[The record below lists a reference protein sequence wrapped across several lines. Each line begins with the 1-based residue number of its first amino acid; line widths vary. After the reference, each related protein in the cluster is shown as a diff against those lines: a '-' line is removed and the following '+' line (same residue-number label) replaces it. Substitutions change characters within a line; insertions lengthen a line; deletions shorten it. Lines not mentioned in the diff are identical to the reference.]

1 MTGTGS
7 RSLALTFA
15 GRSAV
20 VTGAGSGIGAATA
33 RLLTEAGIR
42 TLGLDLEDPTG
53 GHEDIADGLM
63 VGRAVDVRDRAALE
77 TALQQTFPDGR
88 LNYVVNCAGIAAH
101 TGFRGVST
109 GEWHAILEVNLIG
122 AYNVIDSCAD
132 LLGACDPAAIVNIT
146 SMEASRV
153 IAFTNPDP
161 NPHYAASKAAL
172 AMLTSTAAR
181 ALGGHT
187 RVNSIAPGFVATPMA
202 AEHGSTA
209 TLPPQL
215 AARTVVNRWAQPHEI
230 ASAAAFLLS
239 DQASY
244 ITGADLRVDGGLAT
258 T

>member
-1 MTGTGS
+1 MTGTGA
-7 RSLALTFA
+7 RSLALTFT
-15 GRSAV
+15 GTNAV
-20 VTGAGSGIGAATA
+20 VTGAASGIGAATA
-33 RLLTEAGIR
+33 RLLTGAGIR
-42 TLGLDLEDPTG
+42 TLALDLEDPV
-53 GHEDIADGLM
+53 HRLAPSDLL
-63 VGRAVDVRDRAALE
+63 VGRAVDVRDR
-77 TALQQTFPDGR
+77 TALDTAVRQTFPDGR
-88 LNYVVNCAGIAAH
+88 LNYVVNCAGVAAH
-101 TGFRGVST
+101 TGFRGVSPP
-109 GEWHAILEVNLIG
+109 EWHTMLDVNLVG
-122 AYNVIDSCAD
+122 AYNVIDSCAG
-132 LLGACDPAAIVNIT
+132 LLDAGEPAAIVNIT
-146 SMEASRV
+146 SIEADRV

-202 AEHGSTA
+202 AEHGGTA

-244 ITGADLRVDGGLAT
+244 ITGAGLRVDGGLAT